1 MRSEVGV
8 ASSGNFGDFVIFCLT
23 GGGGS
28 EKLGSRC
35 VFRPLSKV
43 DNPWLYTTRR
53 HYPSFYGTR
62 GVDIGKRAYGGEQ
75 KSGRMLTDE

>member
-43 DNPWLYTTRR
+43 DNP
-53 HYPSFYGTR
+53 
-62 GVDIGKRAYGGEQ
+62 
-75 KSGRMLTDE
+75 